1 MNSTMHCRIS
11 ARRWGGVED
20 DYREIHDF
28 IDSTKVL
35 CADNRHRI
43 LHTMWGVNE
52 VIVPIF
58 GHTLI
63 NSDGKEVNVKDMCER
78 DHLLVDFANK
88 FIPTLGDFVENID
101 VDTRVL
107 AKQIEV
113 FHETLPVNDRLTQ
126 LLLSPLSSTGSVK
139 SLLVTH
145 NSWFINDIVPRILK
159 CRPVIQDFSL
169 TPADLFH
176 PMTFR
181 SWMNNGL
188 TYPPSAEKML
198 ALTARN

>member
-20 DYREIHDF
+20 DYREIHDL

-113 FHETLPVNDRLTQ
+113 FHETLPVNDRLSQ

-145 NSWFINDIVPRILK
+145 NSWFINDIVPRILN